1 MPNRERY
8 GGKQRGGHRR
18 HDSESDYSGS
28 FSDESSDGGSAA
40 AGPLS
45 MLADGLLGMVAAKK
59 PREQDVED
67 RLTATSQG
75 DHRYHKHKMRP
86 PRGLSRPRRRDDG
99 SVLSGISEATKIRSG
114 VMTKEPIAVCSTTAY
129 GSDFLPMSQAVPPKK
144 KGYFLRSG
152 PKPSQPTS
160 KGKKG
165 NGKKTGPRSNDKS
178 DVSIVTESPMPIN
191 VSSGFASKQWARKFD
206 EKDAINNGPQRVQI
220 GKNGA
225 VTYTATS
232 THRLAGGKRHYY
244 MGVKSTKRP
253 LGKKHDPHYIGR
265 HSMLSDTMASE
276 VTSHQLNSLP
286 RQHSQS
292 RKGAGNSTAYDGE
305 TIETIPTKEM
315 KGQSFSTFG
324 HDQNDGLHRY
334 GNYSLPDPGE
344 KDRHSTSVPDDM
356 ESVASSTC
364 SRSVRIKTKRRG
376 AETNEVELEMLLE
389 EESLSGSS
397 SGSEDDDS
405 EFSVSVVHEEGND
418 DEEEVD
424 GLPGQADVSVGDSGS
439 TSTSSASSSA
449 SSRITSARS
458 EASSVEHKKDKN
470 VAPSVGNKYTAAPV
484 VSVNVRSDNGSNCSD
499 SSSDTSAGGGQD
511 INESEPPLPR
521 ASKSIVQQQHKEGEK
536 KYHASK
542 TASVTVNTS
551 NSISDSQDAP
561 HAKREKTWDRRD
573 PSTRPPLPSTNGN
586 RRKSNA
592 SQPSPRPPSTHLDKS
607 KKKTKKRE
615 KELEKMREV
624 ELDVLGPVNS
634 PMQQNTNFVQ
644 DQALE
649 KKSGFVKETVENM
662 LEAAFSPDG
671 ENLRSYNQND
681 QKGRT
686 FRPKIP
692 FFDSMTSSDESEQ
705 TSVKDWADVESWCS
719 SVEENATKDVSRWER
734 RVKYPNKKNKKGW
747 YAKPVE
753 EIKNKQ
759 GYEVDVVQLGL
770 KKGGKD
776 KNKGKGK
783 GKAKEKA
790 RTKQQRKIPVQSTW

>member
-1 MPNRERY
+1 MPNRDRY

-18 HDSESDYSGS
+18 HHSRQSSYDSESDYSGS
-28 FSDESSDGGSAA
+28 YSDESSDGGSAA

-59 PREQDVED
+59 PTEQDVED
-67 RLTATSQG
+67 RSTATSQG
-75 DHRYHKHKMRP
+75 DHRYHKHKERQ

-129 GSDFLPMSQAVPPKK
+129 GSDFLTMSEAVPPKK
-144 KGYFLRSG
+144 RGYFLRSG
-152 PKPSQPTS
+152 PKSSQSAS
-160 KGKKG
+160 KGKKA
-165 NGKKTGPRSNDKS
+165 NGMKTGPQSNDKS

-206 EKDAINNGPQRVQI
+206 EKDAINKGPQRVQV

-225 VTYTATS
+225 VTYTS
-232 THRLAGGKRHYY
+232 TRRVAGGKRHYY
-244 MGVKSTKRP
+244 VGMKSTKNP
-253 LGKKHDPHYIGR
+253 LGKKPDPHYIGR

-276 VTSHQLNSLP
+276 VTSHRLNSLP

-292 RKGAGNSTAYDGE
+292 QKGTGNTTAYDGE
-305 TIETIPTKEM
+305 TIETIPTKELRG
-315 KGQSFSTFG
+315 KSFSTLG
-324 HDQNDGLHRY
+324 HHQDGGLHRY
-334 GNYSLPDPGE
+334 GNYSLPDPDE
-344 KDRHSTSVPDDM
+344 KGSHGTSVTDDM
-356 ESVASSTC
+356 ESVASSLC
-364 SRSVRIKTKRRG
+364 SRSVRIKTKRRR

-397 SGSEDDDS
+397 SGSEDDS
-405 EFSVSVVHEEGND
+405 EFSVSVVHEEGDD

-424 GLPGQADVSVGDSGS
+424 GLPGEVDVSVGDGGS
-439 TSTSSASSSA
+439 TSTTSTSSTSSSA
-449 SSRITSARS
+449 SSQITSARS
-458 EASSVEHKKDKN
+458 EPSSVEHEKENN
-470 VAPSVGNKYTAAPV
+470 VAPPVGDKCVNAPV
-484 VSVNVRSDNGSNCSD
+484 ASVNVRGDNGSDCSD
-499 SSSDTSAGGGQD
+499 DSSDTSPSDGQD
-511 INESEPPLPR
+511 INESDPPLPQVTQSDVHQYKGG
-521 ASKSIVQQQHKEGEK
+521 AD
-536 KYHASK
+536 KYHAPKPS
-542 TASVTVNTS
+542 SGSLSTS
-551 NSISDSQDAP
+551 STTSPSQDES
-561 HAKREKTWDRRD
+561 HAKREKTRDRRD
-573 PSTRPPLPSTNGN
+573 PSTRPPLPPSN

-592 SQPSPRPPSTHLDKS
+592 SQPSPRPSSTPLNKNKN
-607 KKKTKKRE
+607 KKKE
-615 KELEKMREV
+615 KELKKMKRV
-624 ELDVLGPVNS
+624 ELEVLGPVNS
-634 PMQQNTNFVQ
+634 PMQQDTNFVQ
-644 DQALE
+644 DKVQSE

-671 ENLRSYNQND
+671 ENLRSYDQNN

-705 TSVKDWADVESWCS
+705 SSVKDWADVESWCS
-719 SVEENATKDVSRWER
+719 SVQENSTKDVSRWQR

-770 KKGGKD
+770 KKGGKG

-783 GKAKEKA
+783 AKGKAK
-790 RTKQQRKIPVQSTW
+790 T